1 MVKKFYALADEDYA
15 ALAEAIHG
23 KLLRPCYFSGTVE
36 VANVNGD
43 TLRLTATLLLY
54 RHIASDPSAY
64 DAHDPIY
71 DVAAVWWDFQCEDEE
86 GIVEEDFDFDRLCDF
101 LIEE

>member
-54 RHIASDPSAY
+54 RHLASDPSAY
-64 DAHDPIY
+64 DAHDAIY

-86 GIVEEDFDFDRLCDF
+86 GIVEEDFDVDRLCDF
-101 LIEE
+101 LIEV

>member
-54 RHIASDPSAY
+54 RHLASDPSAY
-64 DAHDPIY
+64 DAHDAIY
-71 DVAAVWWDFQCEDEE
+71 DVAAVWWDIQCEDEE

-101 LIEE
+101 LIEV

>member
-1 MVKKFYALADEDYA
+1 MGKRFYALAEEDYS

-23 KLLRPCYFSGTVE
+23 KLLRPCYFSGTIE

-54 RHIASDPSAY
+54 RHLASDPSDY
-64 DAHDPIY
+64 DAHDSIY
-71 DVAAVWWDFQCEDEE
+71 DVVPVWWDFQCEDEE
-86 GIVEEDFDFDRLCDF
+86 GIVEDDFDFDRFCQF